1 MRRGFFAEISMN
13 RTSHALKSARRAAI
27 APFIAM
33 DVKREATLM
42 EQGGATIVH
51 MEVGEPSAPPPR
63 RVREAAIAALGGQRV
78 GYTDAL
84 GLASLRERIS
94 RHYRETYG
102 VAVDPA
108 RVAVTTGSSGGFIMA
123 FLALFDPGARV
134 AIQNPGYPAYRNIF
148 GALGL
153 EAVDLPVDSANGF
166 AITAAAV
173 EKADEARKLDG
184 LLLMSPANPTGA
196 MQSADSLREIAEVC
210 DRRGIKF
217 ISDEIYHGLTYDRPA
232 QTAAAFSDRAMI
244 VNSFSKYYCMTG
256 WRIGWLVAPPEF
268 PRVIERLQ
276 QSLAISAP
284 TLSQIAAQAA
294 FDAKEELEAVK
305 AGYRR
310 NRDLLLDGLPALGLD
325 ELAPADGAFYIYA
338 DVSRFTDDSTRFCQ
352 ELLHQAGIAATPG
365 VDFDPRRGSRAL
377 RLSYAGAEA
386 DMIEALKRLKG
397 FLRR

>member
-1 MRRGFFAEISMN
+1 MN
-13 RTSHALKSARRAAI
+13 DTAHLLKSAQRAAI

-33 DVKREATLM
+33 DVKREASLL
-42 EQGGATIVH
+42 ERAGAGIVH

-63 RVREAAIAALGGQRV
+63 RVREAAIAALGGQSV

-84 GLASLRERIS
+84 GLASLRERIA
-94 RHYRETYG
+94 RHYRESYG

-108 RVAVTTGSSGGFIMA
+108 RVAATTGSSGGFVIA

-148 GALGL
+148 AALGV
-153 EAVDLPVDSANGF
+153 EAVDLPVDSSNGF
-166 AITAAAV
+166 AVTAAAI
-173 EKADEARKLDG
+173 EKAHESRQLDG

-196 MQSADSLREIAEVC
+196 MQTPESLREIAETC
-210 DRRGIKF
+210 DRRGIAF

-232 QTAAAFSDRAMI
+232 QTALAFSDRAVV

-256 WRIGWLVAPPEF
+256 WRIGWLVVPPEF
-268 PRVIERLQ
+268 SRVIERLQ

-284 TLSQIAAQAA
+284 TLSQIAAAAA
-294 FDAKEELEAVK
+294 FDSGEELEAVK

-310 NRDLLLDGLPALGLD
+310 NRELLLDGLPALGLD

-338 DVSRFTDDSTRFCQ
+338 DVSRFTDDSTRFCH
-352 ELLHQAGIAATPG
+352 ELLHRAGVAATPG
-365 VDFDPRRGSRAL
+365 VDFDPQRGSRAL
-377 RLSYAGAEA
+377 RLSYAGVEA
-386 DMIEALKRLKG
+386 DMVEALKRLKD